1 MSKHTPKS
9 FKGQK
14 LNSADLKIAINRT
27 LKNQNGVTFSPAKLL
42 KTLKISNS
50 KPEVL
55 SALNQ
60 LKKEGRVKETADE
73 MFQGINNFVAK
84 ARSFIGKVDMTRTG
98 AAYIIIDGK
107 ESDVY
112 VGQRDLNGAMDGDT
126 VEVLISPKVGRR
138 RADGRVARVV
148 KRGRE
153 IYMGF
158 INDDIFKLTASQL
171 LMKTRSSEVH
181 IARNDIAFFNHYLR
195 QYIFGSSSLMRWY

>member
-73 MFQGINNFVAK
+73 MF
-84 ARSFIGKVDMTRTG
+84 
-98 AAYIIIDGK
+98 
-107 ESDVY
+107 
-112 VGQRDLNGAMDGDT
+112 
-126 VEVLISPKVGRR
+126 
-138 RADGRVARVV
+138 
-148 KRGRE
+148 
-153 IYMGF
+153 
-158 INDDIFKLTASQL
+158 
-171 LMKTRSSEVH
+171 
-181 IARNDIAFFNHYLR
+181 
-195 QYIFGSSSLMRWY
+195 